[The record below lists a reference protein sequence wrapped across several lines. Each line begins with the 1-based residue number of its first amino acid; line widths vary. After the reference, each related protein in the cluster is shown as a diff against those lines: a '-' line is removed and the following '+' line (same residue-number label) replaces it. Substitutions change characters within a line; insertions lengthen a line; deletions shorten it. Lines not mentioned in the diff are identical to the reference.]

1 MPAGHKTGTS
11 VFRPYAGD
19 DQMRIIIAG
28 DGKLGQMLTR
38 QLSGEGHD
46 LTLIDNDPD
55 ALESTIERYDVM
67 SIEGNCA
74 SMEVLRNAG
83 VANADLLITA
93 TGADELNLL
102 CCMTAHGMNPN
113 LHTIA
118 RIRTPDLVES
128 TYAMRKMFALSL
140 AVNPER
146 QAAREIHRLLRYP
159 GFLKREKFANGL
171 VEIVELKIDKDSVL
185 ANQPL
190 RQLGQITRVQV
201 LVCTVVRDGKAAAPT
216 GEFVLKEGDHIY
228 VTGGIKELSLLLKN
242 IGIATPKIRSVIIAG
257 GGRNC
262 YYLTQLL
269 VKEGVHVKIIEKDWE
284 RCEALAEILPDATV
298 VEGDVSIRSVL
309 EREKVHEADAVVA
322 MTGMDELNVIL
333 SMYANSVKVP
343 QVITKLG
350 RGENLELLS
359 SLPIGSIVSPK
370 DLCCDTITRYVRAM
384 GNQIGAAVTVHSI
397 ADGQAEAIEFIVD
410 TTTKHVGEPLK
421 DITFR
426 KNVLLASITRG
437 GAIEVPNGDSVI
449 RPGDRIVIVTSGN
462 TVIHNLNDIF
472 AV

>member
-1 MPAGHKTGTS
+1 MK
-11 VFRPYAGD
+11 
-19 DQMRIIIAG
+19 IIIAG
-28 DGKLGQMLTR
+28 DGKLGQMLTK

-67 SIEGNCA
+67 SIAGNCA

-83 VANADLLITA
+83 VDGADLLITA

-102 CCMTAHGMNPN
+102 CCMTAHGMNPA

-128 TYAMRKMFALSL
+128 TYAMRKTFALSL

-159 GFLKREKFANGL
+159 GYLKREKFANGL
-171 VEIVELKIDKDSVL
+171 VEIVELKIEKDSVL
-185 ANQPL
+185 DGRPL
-190 RQLGQITRVQV
+190 YELGQITRVQV
-201 LVCTVVRDGKAAAPT
+201 LVCTVVREGKAVTPS
-216 GEFVLKEGDHIY
+216 GDFVLMAGDHIY
-228 VTGGIKELSLLLKN
+228 VTGGVKELSMLLKN
-242 IGIATPKIRSVIIAG
+242 IGIATPKVRSVIIAG

-269 VKEGVHVKIIEKDWE
+269 VKEGVRVKIIEKERE
-284 RCEALAEILPDATV
+284 RCEHLAELLPEAMV

-309 EREKVHEADAVVA
+309 DREKVQEADAVVS

-333 SMYANSVKVP
+333 SMYAASVKVP

-384 GNQIGAAVTVHSI
+384 GNQVGAAVTVHSI
-397 ADGQAEAIEFIVD
+397 ADGQAEAIEFVVD
-410 TTTKHVGEPLK
+410 ASTRHIGEPLK
-421 DITFR
+421 DIRFR
-426 KNVLLASITRG
+426 KNVLLASITSG
-437 GAIEVPNGDSVI
+437 ETIEVPNGDSVMK
-449 RPGDRIVIVTSGN
+449 PGDRIVVVTNGDAVIN
-462 TVIHNLNDIF
+462 TLDDIF
-472 AV
+472 AS